1 MIVITLS
8 EIEVSFVLE
17 ILNSFGFTNLH
28 TVEWNLSYRITV
40 VKHAERLYLMPSNYE
55 IFYLQ
60 SSSACVTRD
69 QIPSGQWDSR
79 SNRSTGQAAARD
91 QLHGGRV
98 HVAGKH
104 QCGGEDLQGVPRV
117 CHAATSSRA
126 SHQQLWAAHQGW
138 QEPGEAIRCYHHD
151 ITYEYTLYYERVK
164 PLCGEGVL
172 APYMTIPI

>member
-8 EIEVSFVLE
+8 EIEVGFVLE
-17 ILNSFGFTNLH
+17 ILNIFGVTNLH
-28 TVEWNLSYRITV
+28 TVEWNLSYRTII
-40 VKHAERLYLMPSNYE
+40 VKHAQRLYLMPSDNE

-138 QEPGEAIRCYHHD
+138 QEPGEAIRCYHD
-151 ITYEYTLYYERVK
+151 ITYEYTLYCERVK
-164 PLCGEGVL
+164 TLCGEGVL
-172 APYMTIPI
+172 APIHD